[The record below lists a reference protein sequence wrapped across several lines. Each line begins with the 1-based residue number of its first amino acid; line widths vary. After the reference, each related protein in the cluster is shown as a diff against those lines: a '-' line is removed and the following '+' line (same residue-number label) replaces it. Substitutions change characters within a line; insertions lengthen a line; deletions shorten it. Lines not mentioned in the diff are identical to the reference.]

1 MSSLKTDSP
10 ISRRI
15 VLAFLDFLNSVEP
28 APGVDIEG
36 LEVVKECLE
45 EVFKLNSSSVDD
57 RTRPGLLVDMFSSA
71 DANKQHDTQM
81 DLGHAAVSVDTPS
94 TTTAQ
99 KTVNGNL
106 SEASKSLNDEWTGD
120 PHILGVSKDE
130 LFGKFCGAL
139 ERIHFFKTTSSGDD
153 DHEQLAKAKRLFDE
167 ALVEMEKSGC
177 QTANLNNLAEALKSQ
192 GNHAMQSKLY
202 SDALEL
208 YTCAISLCENNA
220 VYYCNRAA
228 AYTQVHK
235 YSEAIADCNKSIEI
249 DPNYSKAYSRLGLAY
264 YAQGNYNDAI
274 HKGFLKALQLDPNST
289 SIQENI
295 RVAEQ
300 KLREELQWQ
309 ERDQNAG
316 PSHTQ
321 EPNNQ
326 SQGSSRNRGPP
337 PFSSMPFN
345 AGLPSDFANMIMN
358 MAANAHPGQH
368 TRDRPQ
374 NNNPDGPHEPEIRID
389 GNISLNFGEEVPE
402 ELSGTLRSVMEML
415 TSPNGPHGDM
425 HRGSTPN

>member
-192 GNHAMQSKLY
+192 GQQLTPRSINTVKRLQIVINRLKLIQTT
-202 SDALEL
+202 ARH
-208 YTCAISLCENNA
+208 TA
-220 VYYCNRAA
+220 VWAWL
-228 AYTQVHK
+228 
-235 YSEAIADCNKSIEI
+235 IM
-249 DPNYSKAYSRLGLAY
+249 
-264 YAQGNYNDAI
+264 
-274 HKGFLKALQLDPNST
+274 HKGTTMMRYTKAFS
-289 SIQENI
+289 
-295 RVAEQ
+295 
-300 KLREELQWQ
+300 K
-309 ERDQNAG
+309 NAG